1 MCFQLFPVISLL
13 FLTFVL
19 FPLIFESFY
28 RSFFGPR
35 PSMGDH
41 GGRREKTG
49 DGAALCQGDEHN
61 GLQVSRPVGRRP
73 VPSLLLHRALIK
85 PPIHPPTHPYL
96 TNSPPYPPCIGACS
110 SMPPARATTESEV
123 QRSHFRPAQ
132 LCWVWPCQ
140 DYCLEP
146 RPRKLSCVGLA
157 KRSPAAPGRPMDR
170 AFPRSDGLPHGQS
183 LVLLSHG

>member
-1 MCFQLFPVISLL
+1 MFPQ
-13 FLTFVL
+13 
-19 FPLIFESFY
+19 IFESFY

-61 GLQVSRPVGRRP
+61 GGSKRVFVPCSRAPNCKSVGP
-73 VPSLLLHRALIK
+73 SGVGPCLHFSCIAPSLN
-85 PPIHPPTHPYL
+85 PPSTHPPLPYQL
-96 TNSPPYPPCIGACS
+96 TTLSTLMGACS
-110 SMPPARATTESEV
+110 SMPPVRATTESEV

-146 RPRKLSCVGLA
+146 RQRKLSRTCVGLA

>member
-1 MCFQLFPVISLL
+1 ML

-19 FPLIFESFY
+19 FPQIFESFY

-35 PSMGDH
+35 PLMGDH
-41 GGRREKTG
+41 GGRREKAG
-49 DGAALCQGDEHN
+49 DGAALCQGDERN
-61 GLQVSRPVGRRP
+61 GGGKRVFVPCADPSCKAPNCKSVG
-73 VPSLLLHRALIK
+73 PSSLN
-85 PPIHPPTHPYL
+85 PPSTHPPLPCQL
-96 TNSPPYPPCIGACS
+96 TTCS
-110 SMPPARATTESEV
+110 SMPPVRATTESEV
-123 QRSHFRPAQ
+123 QRSDFRPAQ

-146 RPRKLSCVGLA
+146 RPRKLSRTCVGLA
-157 KRSPAAPGRPMDR
+157 KRFAAAPGRPMDR